1 MVKEPLVNIDVMY
14 SVKGI
19 MTDVDDEWL
28 EMECTVKKKKVLK
41 IFRIANVSGIK
52 EIV

>member
-1 MVKEPLVNIDVMY
+1 MINLDVMF
-14 SVKGI
+14 SVSGI
-19 MTDVDDEWL
+19 LRDVDDEWL

-41 IFRIANVSGIK
+41 IFRIANVNGIK